1 MSNNTRPDLDE
12 FAQLA
17 ADHRKYVEILRSGG
31 FVCFLPQLIDSDC
44 PAFAKLVGFP
54 IAISFNTLP
63 VDLEQMAIPCLVTA
77 TYWFD
82 PTTYRLD
89 GDERSLTYFSRPLSD
104 FRVELVFNARR
115 TLWEGYKYRNEEVV
129 VSASG
134 RDLFQ
139 LVVHLTLSGVEGHEI
154 VHAMRSCSAVAG
166 SGVYLFTPEPRF
178 LLSGRQTE
186 PEITRR
192 ESHSSPSSI
201 RRPVFSRPADRSFA
215 AYKEFLR
222 GMTAALGGEDNLTEE
237 ELRQSWRE
245 FWSESD
251 ETGAR

>member
-1 MSNNTRPDLDE
+1 MSKNTRPDLEE
-12 FAQLA
+12 FAQLV

-31 FVCFLPQLIDSDC
+31 FVCFLPQLIDADC

-54 IAISFNTLP
+54 IAISFNALP
-63 VDLEQMAIPCLVTA
+63 VDLEQMAIPCVVTA

-82 PTTYRLD
+82 HTSYRAD
-89 GDERSLTYFSRPLSD
+89 QACRSLTYFTQPLSE
-104 FRVELVFNARR
+104 FRVELVCNARKA
-115 TLWEGYKYRNEEVV
+115 LWEGYKYRNEEVV

-134 RDLFQ
+134 RDLLQ

-154 VHAMRSCSAVAG
+154 VHAMRSCSAVAS
-166 SGVYLFTPEPRF
+166 SGVYLFTPQPPF
-178 LLSGRQTE
+178 PASGRQTE
-186 PEITRR
+186 PETSRR
-192 ESHSSPSSI
+192 ESPSFLSA
-201 RRPVFSRPADRSFA
+201 RRPFFSRPADRSFA

-245 FWSESD
+245 FWGESD
-251 ETGAR
+251 ETGTR